1 MRIRKVF
8 AVGLSV
14 TTAALYSV
22 AVLQPAA
29 HADPLPAT
37 YTAAADGQIVNVEAT
52 LLGLGLLGAEVGTSA
67 AQVNS
72 AAPADNATAASR
84 NIGLAVLGVPVP
96 VGEAV
101 ATAPPTSPD
110 EAFTRSEERRVG
122 KEWVSTCRSRWSPYH

>member
-84 NIGLAVLGVPVP
+84 NIRLAALVVPVP
-96 VGEAV
+96 VGEPV
-101 ATAPPTSPD
+101 PPDPPPPPD
-110 EAFTRSEERRVG
+110 QAF
-122 KEWVSTCRSRWSPYH
+122 PPLPLPP

>member
-8 AVGLSV
+8 AVGRSV

-29 HADPLPAT
+29 HAAPLPAT

-101 ATAPPTSPD
+101 APAPPTPPD
-110 EAFTRSEERRVG
+110 AA
-122 KEWVSTCRSRWSPYH
+122 STALPVPLLPLLAPGALSRTPRPP